1 MSNRDNTERKVALGI
16 KLSYVVE
23 AQNLGYEDINEYIE
37 ALRQKI
43 EKLIKA
49 RDYIQNEL
57 QKLAA
62 ENEQLQKQ
70 LDAKKE
76 A

>member
-1 MSNRDNTERKVALGI
+1 MKNEDKERRMALGI
-16 KLSYVVE
+16 KLSYIVE
-23 AQNLGYEDINEYIE
+23 AKNSGYDDINDYID

-57 QKLAA
+57 QKLTA
-62 ENEQLQKQ
+62 ENEQLRKE
-70 LDAKKE
+70 LDNAKKG
-76 A
+76 

>member
-1 MSNRDNTERKVALGI
+1 MKSENERRMALGI
-16 KLSYVVE
+16 RLSYIVE
-23 AQNLGYEDINEYIE
+23 AKNSGYDDINDYID

-62 ENEQLQKQ
+62 ENEQLHKE
-70 LDAKKE
+70 LDTKKE
-76 A
+76 G

>member
-1 MSNRDNTERKVALGI
+1 MKNENERRMALGI

-23 AQNLGYEDINEYIE
+23 AKNSGYDDINDYID

-57 QKLAA
+57 QKLTA
-62 ENEQLQKQ
+62 ENEQLRKE
-70 LDAKKE
+70 LDNAKKG
-76 A
+76 

>member
-1 MSNRDNTERKVALGI
+1 MKNEDKERRMALGI

-23 AQNLGYEDINEYIE
+23 AKNSGYDDINDYID

-57 QKLAA
+57 QKLTA
-62 ENEQLQKQ
+62 ENEQLRKE
-70 LDAKKE
+70 LDNAKKG
-76 A
+76 